1 MLTLHSTPLH
11 TTVMRVSIKQK
22 TPRPF
27 LNPKGNQRTPISI
40 QPPAIPD
47 EVYEKRSKTTKS
59 KTKVHKNDRSLSL
72 PHQRQQPLPPSSLIP
87 PADRPLRTP
96 LSRQY
101 RANPNRRPHSRISRR
116 ALDRHAPPSS
126 HGSRSAALNDR
137 RSPRAQHAARAVFL
151 VAPHH
156 PSRMAGGE
164 NALATGAARGRR
176 RSGGRRAGAVDGGF
190 ALAGDVDVCA

>member
-1 MLTLHSTPLH
+1 MQVFSRPFDYNQPVNQTFGNDNLCLHSTPLH

-47 EVYEKRSKTTKS
+47 EVYEKSRRRQSRKQKYTRTT
-59 KTKVHKNDRSLSL
+59 VLFSL
-72 PHQRQQPLPPSSLIP
+72 PHQRRQPLPPSSLIP

-96 LSRQY
+96 LSRQH

-164 NALATGAARGRR
+164 NALAAVAAGRWR
-176 RSGGRRAGAVDGGF
+176 
-190 ALAGDVDVCA
+190 